1 MKISFTSWLWLFCS
15 IASYSLGEFF
25 SKKIASKFTINY
37 LLLVVV
43 FYAGSGL
50 FWIPAMMQRNSLIVL
65 GFIWTILACISTIAI
80 GLGMGETLNLPQTI
94 GVAMGM
100 AGLILMSM

>member
-1 MKISFTSWLWLFCS
+1 MKISFTSWLWLLGS

-25 SKKIASKFTINY
+25 SKKIAEKFSTTNLI
-37 LLLVVV
+37 LVVI

-50 FWIPAMMQRNSLIVL
+50 FWIPAMIQRNSLIVL

-80 GLGMGETLNLPQTI
+80 GLGMGETLNTPQTI
-94 GVAMGM
+94 GVILGII
-100 AGLILMSM
+100 GLLLMSM